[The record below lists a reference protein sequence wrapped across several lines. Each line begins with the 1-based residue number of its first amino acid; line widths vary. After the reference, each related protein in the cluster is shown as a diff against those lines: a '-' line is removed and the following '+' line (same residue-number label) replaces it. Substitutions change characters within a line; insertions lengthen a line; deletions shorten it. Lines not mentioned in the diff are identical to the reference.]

1 MNPEFGTIIWD
12 MLMEPLTDDTKNVLL
27 QDITKICKFDPR
39 AYPLQINLVEYEQG
53 YLVEIT
59 LMLKNTDQSSVLR
72 LAFDQKLG
80 LQVQ

>member
-1 MNPEFGTIIWD
+1 
-12 MLMEPLTDDTKNVLL
+12 LL